1 MAFLAQL
8 RQEEIRFGSDGAVAG
23 QVESAAL
30 NIAAGDG
37 FAKDAGT
44 AAP

>member
-1 MAFLAQL
+1 MAFLA
-8 RQEEIRFGSDGAVAG
+8 RSHQEEIRFGSDGAVAG

-37 FAKDAGT
+37 FAKDT
-44 AAP
+44 RRAAP

>member
-1 MAFLAQL
+1 MAFLA
-8 RQEEIRFGSDGAVAG
+8 RSHQEEIRFGSDGAVAG
-23 QVESAAL
+23 QVESALL